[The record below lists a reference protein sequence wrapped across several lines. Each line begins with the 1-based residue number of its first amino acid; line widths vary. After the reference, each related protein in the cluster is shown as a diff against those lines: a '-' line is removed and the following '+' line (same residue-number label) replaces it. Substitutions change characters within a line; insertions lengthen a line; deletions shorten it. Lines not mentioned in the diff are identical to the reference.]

1 MNMHAAELA
10 FVEALH
16 EATSRNLVTWTFIPD
31 DDREVYR
38 ATVDG
43 DVVEIEFLRFQ
54 TAVGGTFERVL
65 ATVSGLKT
73 YFAVAAGTSVY
84 QTLQSIVAPQQSW
97 TSAVKGLGK
106 ATERIRSLL
115 AEKQ

>member
-16 EATSRNLVTWTFIPD
+16 EATSRNLVTWTFIAD

-43 DVVEIEFLRFQ
+43 AVVEIEFLRFQ

-65 ATVSGLKT
+65 AMVSGLKT
-73 YFAVAAGTSVY
+73 YFAVAAGTSAY
-84 QTLQSIVAPQQSW
+84 QTLQSMVAPQQSW
-97 TSAVKGLGK
+97 TSAVKKLGK

>member
-1 MNMHAAELA
+1 MNMHTAELA

-16 EATSRNLVTWTFIPD
+16 EATSRNVITWTVVPD

-38 ATVDG
+38 AEADG
-43 DVVEIEFLRFQ
+43 DIVEIEFLRFQ
-54 TAVGGTFERVL
+54 TAVEGTFERVL

-73 YFAVAAGTSVY
+73 YFQVAAGTSAY
-84 QTLQSIVAPQQSW
+84 QTLQRMLAPQKSW
-97 TSAVKGLGK
+97 ASGVKDLHK
-106 ATERIRSLL
+106 ATERIRSLT